1 MKQSQYTTNCMIEIN
16 NKEDIIIPFDKIGNH
31 GWEINTRKII
41 ESVAEN
47 SGDDLKKPISADEI
61 SKLEKKLGTT
71 LPDNLKLFYQTFGL
85 ADIGEQLQDLKEIGW
100 IKDIWADQPQ
110 YGPDFTDDDKKHLPF
125 LVSFSDYLGN
135 GNMFCFH
142 SETKQIY
149 YYDHDDRP
157 YLTKLFDTVDN
168 YLKGCLIFAQND
180 LSISDNIDD
189 WTEEIVSEIV
199 GGDIVK
205 KWRY

>member
-1 MKQSQYTTNCMIEIN
+1 MIEIN
-16 NKEDIIIPFDKIGNH
+16 DKKDIIIPFDSIGNN

-41 ESVAEN
+41 ESIAEN
-47 SGDDLKKPISADEI
+47 CGDDLKDPISTNEI
-61 SKLEKKLGTT
+61 SILEKKLGTT
-71 LPDNLKLFYQTFGL
+71 LPDKLKLFYQTFGL
-85 ADIGEQLQDLKEIGW
+85 ADIGEQLQDLKDIGW
-100 IKDIWADQPQ
+100 IKDIWAAQPQ
-110 YGPDFTDDDKKHLPF
+110 YGPDFTDDDQKNLPF

-149 YYDHDDRP
+149 YYDHDDSP
-157 YLTKLFDTVDN
+157 YLTKMFDTVDN

-180 LSISDNIDD
+180 LSTNDNIHD
-189 WTEEIVSEIV
+189 WTEEIVSAVV
-199 GGDIVK
+199 GADIVK

>member
-1 MKQSQYTTNCMIEIN
+1 MIEIN

>member
-1 MKQSQYTTNCMIEIN
+1 MIEIN
-16 NKEDIIIPFDKIGNH
+16 NKEDIIIPFDSIGNH
-31 GWEINTRKII
+31 GWEINTGKII
-41 ESVAEN
+41 ESIAEN
-47 SGDDLKKPISADEI
+47 FGNNLKSPISTGEI
-61 SKLEKKLGTT
+61 SVLEKKLGTT

-85 ADIGEQLQDLKEIGW
+85 ADIGEQLQGFKDIGW
-100 IKDIWADQPQ
+100 IKDIWAAAPQ
-110 YGPDFTDDDKKHLPF
+110 YGPDFSDDDKKHLPF

-149 YYDHDDRP
+149 YYDHDTRP
-157 YLTKLFDTVDN
+157 YLTKMFDTVDN
-168 YLKGCLIFAQND
+168 YLKGCLIFAQIDFSTND
-180 LSISDNIDD
+180 DIEN

-199 GGDIVK
+199 GGDIVT

>member
-1 MKQSQYTTNCMIEIN
+1 MIEIN
-16 NKEDIIIPFDKIGNH
+16 NKKDIIIPFDRIGNH

-41 ESVAEN
+41 ESIAEN
-47 SGDDLKKPISADEI
+47 FGDDLKDPISTDEI
-61 SKLEKKLGTT
+61 SVLEKKLGTT

-100 IKDIWADQPQ
+100 IKDIWAAQPQ
-110 YGPDFTDDDKKHLPF
+110 YGPDFTDDDKKYLPF

-149 YYDHDDRP
+149 YFDHDDKP
-157 YLTKLFDTVDN
+157 YLTKLFDTIDN

-180 LSISDNIDD
+180 LSINNDIDD

>member
-1 MKQSQYTTNCMIEIN
+1 MIEIN
-16 NKEDIIIPFDKIGNH
+16 NKKDIIIPFDRIGNH

-41 ESVAEN
+41 ESIAEN
-47 SGDDLKKPISADEI
+47 FGDDLKSPISTDEI
-61 SKLEKKLGTT
+61 SVLEKKLGTT

-110 YGPDFTDDDKKHLPF
+110 YGPDFTEDDKKYLPF

-149 YYDHDDRP
+149 YYDHDTRP
-157 YLTKLFDTVDN
+157 YLTKMFDTVDT
-168 YLKGCLIFAQND
+168 YLKGCLIFAQFDFSTN
-180 LSISDNIDD
+180 DNIES

-199 GGDIVK
+199 GDDIVK

>member
-1 MKQSQYTTNCMIEIN
+1 MIEIN
-16 NKEDIIIPFDKIGNH
+16 NKKDIIIPFDSIGND
-31 GWEINTRKII
+31 GWEIDTRKII
-41 ESVAEN
+41 ESIADN
-47 SGDDLKKPISADEI
+47 FGDDLKSPISTDEI
-61 SKLEKKLGTT
+61 SVLEKKLGTT

-85 ADIGEQLQDLKEIGW
+85 ADIGEKLQDLKEIGW

-110 YGPDFTDDDKKHLPF
+110 YGPDFTDEDKKHLPF

-149 YYDHDDRP
+149 YYDHDTRP
-157 YLTKLFDTVDN
+157 YLTKMFDTVDD

-180 LSISDNIDD
+180 LGTNDNIED